1 MPSIDRLGVVA
12 ELSSTDRIAL
22 YSQTLGNDA
31 AATLDV
37 LQQWLQEQLT
47 AATDLSSQ
55 YASPSATGFTV
66 TVAPAVAGGSVR
78 LLITPLAGYAAGTIT
93 LPEVSTCA
101 HDQQV
106 VVHCTQAVA
115 TLTVSGNGA
124 TSVSGAPTTLAAAGF
139 FRLIYD
145 AVQRSWYRIG

>member
-1 MPSIDRLGVVA
+1 MPSIDRLGVVS
-12 ELSSTDRIAL
+12 ELASTDRFPL

-47 AATDLSSQ
+47 SATDMSSQ
-55 YASPSATGFTV
+55 YASPSATGFNL
-66 TVAPAVAGGSVR
+66 TVAPVISGGNVR
-78 LLITPLAGYAAGTIT
+78 LLITPLAGYAAGTVT
-93 LPEVSTCA
+93 LPEVSSCA

-106 VVHCTQAVA
+106 VVHCTQAVTA
-115 TLTVSGNGA
+115 LSVAGNGA
-124 TSVSGAPTTLAAAGF
+124 TSVSGAPTTLAAGGF

-145 AVQRSWYRIG
+145 GVQRSWYRIG